1 MSTAIALK
9 KNFCC
14 RKKLDGVIMRMV
26 SGGLFQKLVNDKL
39 FETRVQMRSSEVEG
53 SEEKSLALEDVFGI
67 FLFLIASY
75 VASFVLLVGEIL
87 HNRYSK
93 CFFSKV
99 K

>member
-53 SEEKSLALEDVFGI
+53 SEEKVIGSRRCIWNLS
-67 FLFLIASY
+67 FLDCFLCG
-75 VASFVLLVGEIL
+75 FF
-87 HNRYSK
+87 
-93 CFFSKV
+93 CFAGW
-99 K
+99 